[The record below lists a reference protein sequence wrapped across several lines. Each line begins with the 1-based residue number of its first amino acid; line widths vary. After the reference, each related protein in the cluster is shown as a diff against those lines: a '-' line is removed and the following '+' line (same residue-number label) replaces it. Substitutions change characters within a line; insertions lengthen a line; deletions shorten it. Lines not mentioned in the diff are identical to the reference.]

1 MIEVKYYTTQND
13 ERVINKTIEN
23 EKSFDCVL
31 KDNTSI
37 TKPIIQI
44 ATSENLNTYNY
55 CYIPDF
61 HRYYFIDDIM
71 ILKNGLY
78 QITARCDVLMTYK
91 PDILDSTALINRQEN
106 IGQDFLVDEMK
117 PVYNYKQTTIQKFPY
132 PIGDKNDLQFVLTVG
147 GSN

>member
-1 MIEVKYYTTQND
+1 
-13 ERVINKTIEN
+13 
-23 EKSFDCVL
+23 
-31 KDNTSI
+31 
-37 TKPIIQI
+37 
-44 ATSENLNTYNY
+44 
-55 CYIPDF
+55 
-61 HRYYFIDDIM
+61 M

-91 PDILDSTALINRQEN
+91 PNILDSTALINRQEN

-132 PIGDKNDLQFVLTVG
+132 PIGDKNDLQFILTVG